1 LILFAIARKP
11 RRAWDEDPA
20 AAYAGATALTGAL
33 LIFAP
38 IFWEHYAVYLCP
50 FWGWMLWEG
59 ARSKGKLVLAVLG
72 IALMYIP
79 WTYLRDWPEPYNT
92 HMLPGV
98 MAIVA
103 MATWTLL
110 GGRAELPGDA
120 D

>member
-1 LILFAIARKP
+1 
-11 RRAWDEDPA
+11 
-20 AAYAGATALTGAL
+20 
-33 LIFAP
+33 
-38 IFWEHYAVYLCP
+38 
-50 FWGWMLWEG
+50 MLWEG